1 MLEALKAYGKVER
14 INFNLPTLSPQKFQ
28 QMTGSKLYL
37 QSVNNIKRAIQMGFN
52 CYIIVNGT
60 KQEICENLS
69 AMQNFFGA
77 DMKDRIISFGTVDR
91 AGNLK
96 NKYFLNLHYTKQL
109 RGCTHGIRWLSIDID
124 GDCITCCMDFKK
136 ENTFG
141 NIRNQSIQEMLQDT
155 KAVTLRK
162 KIFGAQYSEAD
173 FICRRCLDCKQA
185 VRFWNYSKD
194 FAPVYNFSQSFG
206 RKVLK

>member
-1 MLEALKAYGKVER
+1 MITVIYPDKDTDLERYSN
-14 INFNLPTLSPQKFQ
+14 INSDEIIVYDN
-28 QMTGSKLYL
+28 TGSI
-37 QSVNNIKRAIQMGFN
+37 N
-52 CYIIVNGT
+52 T
-60 KQEICENLS
+60 
-69 AMQNFFGA
+69 
-77 DMKDRIISFGTVDR
+77 
-91 AGNLK
+91 
-96 NKYFLNLHYTKQL
+96 
-109 RGCTHGIRWLSIDID
+109 
-124 GDCITCCMDFKK
+124 DFKK